1 MMKKIGGRRSVAFL
15 VKENVSVH
23 AFKGQRFRVSSFV
36 PNLEPRTQN
45 PEPRTQNL

>member
-23 AFKGQRFRVSSFV
+23 GFKGSEVQRFRVSSFV
-36 PNLEPRTQN
+36 PNLES
-45 PEPRTQNL
+45 